1 MITLAIDTSS
11 AHSSVAL
18 VHDGTVLAHREH
30 TDAKRHAETLAPMLT
45 DVLDG
50 WGGDRASITNIA
62 CGVGPGPY
70 TGVRAGVASAQAL
83 GLALGV
89 PVFGVCSLDAL
100 ADGVREAEQPSQPFA
115 VAIDAKRS
123 EMYWAQYAANGE
135 RLAGPR
141 IAPRA
146 DVTAYG
152 PPAWFPTA
160 SAVAMIAQRALA
172 AGVSVVEPS
181 ITLSDHGTDDGA
193 TERALLGHVLLA
205 PRPLYVRR
213 PDVTV

>member
-1 MITLAIDTSS
+1 VITVALDTSS

-18 VHDGTVLAHREH
+18 VHDGTVLVHREH
-30 TDAKRHAETLAPMLT
+30 SDAKRHAETLAPMLT
-45 DVLDG
+45 DLLDT
-50 WGGDRASITNIA
+50 WGGDRASISNIA

-100 ADGVREAEQPSQPFA
+100 AEHVREVECPSQPFT
-115 VAIDAKRS
+115 VTIDAKRS
-123 EMYWAQYAANGE
+123 EMYWAQYAASGE
-135 RLAGPR
+135 RIAGPR
-141 IAPRA
+141 IALRS

-152 PPAWFPTA
+152 PPAWFPSA
-160 SAVAMIAQRALA
+160 SAVALIAQRALA
-172 AGVSVVEPS
+172 AGLSVVETS
-181 ITLSDHGTDDGA
+181 ITLSDHGMDDGA
-193 TERALLGHVLLA
+193 TEHVLLGQVLLA